1 MAMMPPI
8 VRTKQLR
15 SYYDFRGGLNTD
27 AALDNMLDNELVRAD
42 NVDLLERGGIVKRKG
57 YVRLNEEHYGFQV
70 EQIIEWPRDSGESWL
85 LAIVGPNLCRIRED
99 QSYQAEILAPVA
111 SDKIGHFFLQDKFY
125 FVDGQSYRVYDGS
138 TVENVEP
145 YDDET
150 NDLEPIKR
158 CRFVVRHPNSYR
170 IFAAGDSQN
179 PKAWYFSEPNDPTY
193 FKETNVLH
201 PTTGDGPVQGLAVFG
216 DALVVFYRHSLWVW
230 RGTDPETDAVW
241 HKVPS
246 GVGTMAPW
254 SVDLTPN
261 SMTFLGEGGLYAISP
276 AILGFDVTIEPTEG
290 MVLNLAKNKVEKLIR
305 EIRDPSRATGI
316 FDAKNQRY
324 RLACTDAEGVRNNQI
339 LVFDW
344 NLGAFTRYTG
354 IAVNHFLY
362 RLNGDLLAA
371 TNGFIIKMGVGYRDH
386 DQPIPMDVL
395 TKAYNLDFPFHKKRL
410 LRLYCSFRQP
420 DQETSKITLRLYVDD
435 ILRAEILE
443 EGLYENFVWGK
454 SIWGEAIWGFRNTIT
469 TRTRIYGSGH
479 RVQVQFFNDQLD
491 DPTTVYG
498 IAFEFRPSRAKG
510 RLL

>member
-179 PKAWYFSEPNDPTY
+179 PTALYFSEPNDPTY

-305 EIRDPSRATGI
+305 QIRDPSRATGLL
-316 FDAKNQRY
+316 DDKNQRY
-324 RLACTDAEGVRNNQI
+324 LLACPDAERGRTNQT

-498 IAFEFRPSRAKG
+498 RAFEFRPS
-510 RLL
+510 